1 MLQCSDKDLIQST
14 KKSFISLVASGFF
27 SMGVIGLFIPLAPVI
42 AEDVV
47 WTDRNRLAAE
57 TWRAVDE
64 GYFDRT
70 FGGQDWFKLRQS
82 VVKKKYTS
90 DNELYQ
96 SLSEMV
102 SKLGDKYTRYL
113 TPAQYEALVSSATG
127 QLTGIGM
134 ELEPVPPNEDKSKI
148 PVGTTI
154 VARTEDGSPA
164 EAAGLQRGDII
175 LNVDGTVADRLSPE
189 EVAALSRGKEGTKAS
204 LQVSRNGQ
212 VVDITAI
219 RRPITLKGTS
229 SGQIEVI
236 SSQKGKKLQVGF
248 VKIRSF
254 SSTTKDEVTRALEA
268 MHSENSARP
277 DVLVFDL
284 RGNGGG
290 LLQGAVDTSNLL
302 LKPGNS
308 LSSF

>member
-1 MLQCSDKDLIQST
+1 LLIT
-14 KKSFISLVASGFF
+14 HLIHLHHGIILSG
-27 SMGVIGLFIPLAPVI
+27 
-42 AEDVV
+42 
-47 WTDRNRLAAE
+47 
-57 TWRAVDE
+57 
-64 GYFDRT
+64 
-70 FGGQDWFKLRQS
+70 
-82 VVKKKYTS
+82 
-90 DNELYQ
+90 
-96 SLSEMV
+96 
-102 SKLGDKYTRYL
+102 YL

-302 LKPGNS
+302 LKPGKIVVFVVS
-308 LSSF
+308 KDGQAQALQTLSNGITSTDMDLPDLTTPVYILVNANTASAAEVFAAAMRVKNHFLL

>member
-27 SMGVIGLFIPLAPVI
+27 SMGVIGLFIPLTPVI

-102 SKLGDKYTRYL
+102 SKLGDKYT
-113 TPAQYEALVSSATG
+113 
-127 QLTGIGM
+127 
-134 ELEPVPPNEDKSKI
+134 SK
-148 PVGTTI
+148 
-154 VARTEDGSPA
+154 
-164 EAAGLQRGDII
+164 
-175 LNVDGTVADRLSPE
+175 
-189 EVAALSRGKEGTKAS
+189 
-204 LQVSRNGQ
+204 
-212 VVDITAI
+212 
-219 RRPITLKGTS
+219 
-229 SGQIEVI
+229 
-236 SSQKGKKLQVGF
+236 F
-248 VKIRSF
+248 C
-254 SSTTKDEVTRALEA
+254 
-268 MHSENSARP
+268 
-277 DVLVFDL
+277 
-284 RGNGGG
+284 
-290 LLQGAVDTSNLL
+290 
-302 LKPGNS
+302 
-308 LSSF
+308 